1 MTLAAQVVGKKV
13 KSVLN
18 GVLAEGQIVGAV
30 EITPL
35 TNAAL
40 AFGVLAKQIKGAK
53 SSIVLVA
60 IKV

>member
-40 AFGVLAKQIKGAK
+40 AFGVLAKQIKGTK
-53 SSIVLVA
+53 SSVVLVA
-60 IKV
+60 IKI